1 MDTMN
6 YQKACKILELT
17 DTVDTETIRK
27 HYKMMALKFHPDK
40 NKSPNANAE
49 YQEIKEA
56 HDFLMDDKNNFSV
69 EKFMEQTKKIVEAAR
84 KQTHETLAERAT
96 YTAESA
102 IRELD
107 DAINFAK
114 ETSNAAAW
122 VRAVETKA
130 KVAGLLQDKSQ
141 SATAAFAINIV
152 GLEPKAAPPMITV
165 ESLLK

>member
-1 MDTMN
+1 MDETQEPKPKRPRKKHETVPHMLTPLQLRFVENFISGMN
-6 YQKACKILELT
+6 VTQSAIAAGY
-17 DTVDTETIRK
+17 
-27 HYKMMALKFHPDK
+27 
-40 NKSPNANAE
+40 SPNSAHVKGSENLKIPRIRRMVE
-49 YQEIKEA
+49 EA
-56 HDFLMDDKNNFSV
+56 RQQSTQILV
-69 EKFMEQTKKIVEAAR
+69 
-84 KQTHETLAERAT
+84 ERAT